1 MGTWGCNIFENDD
14 SCDFVENLG
23 HNREYEDLRDA
34 LERVLKNH
42 ISFSVYDS
50 HIALAAT
57 SVIKGIVTGDYE
69 TLPPNVI
76 EWAKTRKTKDFTNLI
91 QPSLEAIEKIKRNSE
106 LREEWS
112 NTPEFLEWLKVIENL
127 EYGWPQS
134 T

>member
-1 MGTWGCNIFENDD
+1 MGIWGCDIFENDD
-14 SCDFVENLG
+14 SSDFIENLG
-23 HNREYEDLRDA
+23 SNRGDKYLRDA

-42 ISFSVYDS
+42 TSISVYDS

-76 EWAKTRKTKDFTNLI
+76 EWAKTRKTKDFADLI
-91 QPSLEAIEKIKRNSE
+91 QPSLEAIKKIKRNSE

-112 NTPEFLEWLKVIENL
+112 NMPEFLEWLKVIENL
-127 EYGWPQS
+127 ENGWPQS